1 MPGSLLGN
9 SVRRVEDPELLT
21 GKASY
26 VGNLRFD
33 GLAYA
38 EFVRSPMAHARL
50 AAIDTSEAARAPGVL
65 AVYTAADLNLKPFH
79 GLMTVN
85 EACARPPLAT
95 GKVRF
100 VGDAV
105 AMVIAET
112 EVAAVDAAELVSV
125 DYEPLDAAVDMEQAL
140 ADGAPVQFEE
150 LGTNLVAGTRDP
162 NGTDPD
168 GTDPLAGAATVVRA
182 CLENQRVAVVPMEC
196 DAVAAVPGDDGDGH
210 DLTVYVSTQMPHGFA
225 KAIARNL
232 DLDPATVRVIAPHV
246 GGAFGSK
253 AGMGAEHAVVI
264 AAARRLGRPVRW
276 VQTRSD
282 NLMSMPHGR
291 GQVQWI
297 EMGFDA
303 GGHITGMHCRMIGD
317 CGAYGGF
324 GGALVAG
331 STRMMAQ
338 GVYEIPRI
346 NYDVAV
352 AVTNTTPMGAFRG
365 AGRPEAAEFLERMM
379 DIAADELDIDPVE
392 LRRRN
397 LRPAFDSPVQ
407 TVMGTTYDTG
417 DYAAALDEALRRA
430 GYEELLAEQ
439 AARRAAGS
447 RLQLGIG
454 VAVYVEVTA
463 GGGGEF
469 GAVEVH
475 RDGSAT
481 IRVGTSA
488 HGQGHATAFSMI
500 VSETLGLPMDR
511 IRFVQSDT
519 AVVPRGGGTGG
530 SRSLQLAGSAV
541 MQAAERVLE
550 QARSLTASELEA
562 AAQDIVVHDDGR
574 LGVAGVPARGLSWS
588 EVAALAADRDGQAG
602 DGASGADGGSGSGA
616 GGADGAGGGS
626 GGAGGNGRG
635 AADGA
640 GALAAELDF
649 NQEGATFPFG
659 AHVSVVEV
667 DIETGQAR
675 PVRHIAVD
683 DCGRILNPLLVTG
696 QQHGGIAQGMAQA
709 LWEQMLFDA
718 DGNPITATLADYSM
732 PSAAEFPSFDTA
744 NTQTPTFQNPLGAK
758 GIGESGTIGS
768 TPSVHNAVIDAVSH
782 LGVRHIPMPCTP
794 ERVWQAIT
802 AAQAGGPGS
811 EAGGQP
817 LWRDPPP
824 VFDRLPVKAEDDD
837 AESVDI

>member
-1 MPGSLLGN
+1 MATLPSMPGSLLGN
-9 SVRRVEDPELLT
+9 SVRRVEDPDLLT
-21 GKASY
+21 GKGSY

-33 GLAYA
+33 GLAHA
-38 EFVRSPMAHARL
+38 AFVRSPVAHARL
-50 AAIDTSEAARAPGVL
+50 GAIDTAQAARVPGVL
-65 AVYTAADLNLKPFH
+65 AVYTAADLNLKPF
-79 GLMTVN
+79 GLWVVN
-85 EACARPPLAT
+85 PACVRPPLAV

-100 VGDAV
+100 AGDAV
-105 AMVIAET
+105 AVVIAET
-112 EVAAVDAAELVSV
+112 EAAAADAAELVSV
-125 DYEPLDAAVDMEQAL
+125 DYEPLDAVADMEQAL

-150 LGTNLVAGTRDP
+150 LGTNLVDGF
-162 NGTDPD
+162 TDPP
-168 GTDPLAGAATVVRA
+168 GPDPLAGAATVVRA

-196 DAVAAVPGDDGDGH
+196 DAVAAVPGGDGHGH

-282 NLMSMPHGR
+282 NMMSMPHGR
-291 GQVQWI
+291 GQAQWV

-317 CGAYGGF
+317 AGAYGGF
-324 GGALVAG
+324 GGGLVAD

-346 NYDVAV
+346 RFDVAV

-379 DIAADELDIDPVE
+379 DIAAAELGIDPVE

-397 LRPAFDSPVQ
+397 LRPAFDRPVE
-407 TVMGTTYDTG
+407 TVMGTVYDTG
-417 DYAAALDEALRRA
+417 DYAKALDEALRLA
-430 GYEELLAEQ
+430 GYDGLRAEQ
-439 AARRAAGS
+439 AARRASGA

-475 RDGSAT
+475 RDGTAT
-481 IRVGTSA
+481 IRAGTSA

-500 VSETLGLPMDR
+500 VSETLGLPLDR

-519 AVVPRGGGTGG
+519 ALVPRGGGTGG
-530 SRSLQLAGSAV
+530 SRSLQVGGSAV
-541 MQAAERVLE
+541 LQAAEQVLE
-550 QARSLTASELEA
+550 QARSLTAGEMEA
-562 AAQDIVVHDDGR
+562 AASDIVVHDDGR
-574 LGVAGVPARGLSWS
+574 LGVAGVPSRGLSWAQI
-588 EVAALAADRDGQAG
+588 AALAEERDGQAG
-602 DGASGADGGSGSGA
+602 ADDGG
-616 GGADGAGGGS
+616 GGTGD
-626 GGAGGNGRG
+626 GGNGNGR
-635 AADGA
+635 
-640 GALAAELDF
+640 LAAELDF
-649 NQEGATFPFG
+649 SQEDSTFPFG

-683 DCGRILNPLLVTG
+683 DCGRVLNPLLVTG

-709 LWEQMLFDA
+709 LWEEMLFDA
-718 DGNPITATLADYSM
+718 DGNPVTATLADYSM

-744 NTQTPTFQNPLGAK
+744 NTQTPTFRNPLGAK

-768 TPSVHNAVIDAVSH
+768 TPAVHNAVIDAVSH

-802 AAQAGGPGS
+802 AAQAGGPGG
-811 EAGGQP
+811 EAGGRP

-824 VFDRLPVKAEDDD
+824 VFGRLPVRREDQDD
-837 AESVDI
+837 VENVTI